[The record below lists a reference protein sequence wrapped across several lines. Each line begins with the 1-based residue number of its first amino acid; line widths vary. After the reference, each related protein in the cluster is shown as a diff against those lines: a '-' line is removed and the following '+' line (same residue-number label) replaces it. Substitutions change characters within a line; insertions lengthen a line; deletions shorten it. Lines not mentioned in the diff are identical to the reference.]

1 MSTTP
6 VPIRKRMTAVD
17 VLIRYRTIAILLLL
31 IAAFTIL
38 KDIFILPTN
47 LLNMLK
53 RMSFVAITA
62 FGMTFVITLGGLDL
76 SVGGTA
82 AIVGVGFALM
92 LGMGIPVVVALVLC
106 LLIAVALGAING
118 VIIVKGRI
126 EPFLV
131 TLATMNIF
139 RGIALMA
146 TGGRPVPI
154 VSEAFITIFRERLP
168 VPCHSHTRSLSPP
181 SSSAASLLL
190 YKKTKFGFYVRAI
203 GGNLEAARVA
213 GINIQ
218 SVKFLT
224 YIINGVFA
232 FFAGLIL
239 SALMSS
245 GLPNIADG
253 SPPGRH
259 LRGHPRGHG
268 HRRRVRQRAGNAGRR
283 ADHVD
288 AQQRHVPAG
297 CAVSGPDL
305 REGSSDH
312 LRGPAGELGQ
322 AKGLTASRTLGRAN
336 DRRKGGACR

>member
-1 MSTTP
+1 MSATP
-6 VPIRKRMTAVD
+6 KGVRKARTVAD
-17 VLIRYRTIAILLLL
+17 ILIRFRTVVILLLL

-38 KDIFILPTN
+38 NNIFILPAN

-92 LGMGIPVVVALVLC
+92 LGVGIPVPLALVLC

-139 RGIALMA
+139 RGVALVA

-154 VSEAFITIFRERLP
+154 VSDAFILIFGNGFLFGVIPIP
-168 VPCHSHTRSLSPP
+168 VLITAVFFTL
-181 SSSAASLLL
+181 SLLL
-190 YKKTKFGFYVRAI
+190 YKKTKFGFFVRAI
-203 GGNLEAARVA
+203 GGNMEAARVA

-224 YIINGVFA
+224 YIINSVFA
-232 FFAGLIL
+232 CFAGLIL
-239 SALMSS
+239 GALMSS
-245 GLPNIADG
+245 GLPNIATDLPLDAISAVILG
-253 SPPGRH
+253 GTAI
-259 LRGHPRGHG
+259 
-268 HRRRVRQRAGNAGRR
+268 AGGFGN
-283 ADHVD
+283 V
-288 AQQRHVPAG
+288 
-297 CAVSGPDL
+297 
-305 REGSSDH
+305 
-312 LRGPAGELGQ
+312 LG
-322 AKGLTASRTLGRAN
+322 TLGGALIMSTLN
-336 DRRKGGACR
+336 SGMSLLGAQYPIQILVKGVVIIFAVLLDNMVRPRN

>member
-6 VPIRKRMTAVD
+6 ISLKRPRTVAD
-17 VLIRYRTIAILLLL
+17 ILIRYRTVVILLLL
-31 IAAFTIL
+31 IGAFTIL
-38 KDIFILPTN
+38 KDVFILPTN

-53 RMSFVAITA
+53 RMSFVAVTA

-92 LGMGIPVVVALVLC
+92 LGLGIPVLAALALC
-106 LLIAVALGAING
+106 LLIAAALGAING

-139 RGIALMA
+139 RGVALIA

-154 VSEAFITIFRERLP
+154 VSTAFINFFGNGSLFGVVPIP
-168 VPCHSHTRSLSPP
+168 VLIT
-181 SSSAASLLL
+181 AVFFTASLLL

-218 SVKFLT
+218 AVKFLT

-239 SALMSS
+239 AALMSS
-245 GLPNIADG
+245 GLPAIASDLPLDAISAVILG
-253 SPPGRH
+253 GTAI
-259 LRGHPRGHG
+259 
-268 HRRRVRQRAGNAGRR
+268 AGGFGN
-283 ADHVD
+283 V
-288 AQQRHVPAG
+288 
-297 CAVSGPDL
+297 
-305 REGSSDH
+305 
-312 LRGPAGELGQ
+312 LG
-322 AKGLTASRTLGRAN
+322 TLGGALIMSTLNSGMSILGAQYPVQIFVKGVVIIFAVLLENAVRP
-336 DRRKGGACR
+336 RR

>member
-1 MSTTP
+1 MNTTHTT
-6 VPIRKRMTAVD
+6 ISRRMTVAD
-17 VLIRYRTIAILLLL
+17 VLIRYRTVVILLLL
-31 IAAFTIL
+31 IATFTIL
-38 KDIFILPTN
+38 NNIFILPAN

-92 LGMGIPVVVALVLC
+92 LGAGIPLVAALLLC
-106 LLIAVALGAING
+106 LCIAVALGAING

-139 RGIALMA
+139 RGVALVA

-154 VSEAFITIFRERLP
+154 VSELFITTFGNGSLFGVIPIP
-168 VPCHSHTRSLSPP
+168 VLIT
-181 SSSAASLLL
+181 AVFFTISLLL
-190 YKKTKFGFYVRAI
+190 YKKTKFGFFIRAI
-203 GGNLEAARVA
+203 GGNIEAARVA

-218 SVKFLT
+218 SVKLLT
-224 YIINGVFA
+224 YIINSVFA

-245 GLPNIADG
+245 GLPNIATDLPLDAISAVILG
-253 SPPGRH
+253 GTAI
-259 LRGHPRGHG
+259 
-268 HRRRVRQRAGNAGRR
+268 AGGFGN
-283 ADHVD
+283 V
-288 AQQRHVPAG
+288 
-297 CAVSGPDL
+297 
-305 REGSSDH
+305 
-312 LRGPAGELGQ
+312 LG
-322 AKGLTASRTLGRAN
+322 TLGGALIMSTLN
-336 DRRKGGACR
+336 SGMSLLGAQYPVQIFVKGVVIIFAVLLDNAVRPKN